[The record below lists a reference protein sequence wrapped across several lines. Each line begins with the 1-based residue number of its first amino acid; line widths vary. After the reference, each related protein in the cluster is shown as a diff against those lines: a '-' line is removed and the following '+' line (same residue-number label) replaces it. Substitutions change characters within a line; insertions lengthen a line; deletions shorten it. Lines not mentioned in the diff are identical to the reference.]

1 MILILVLVLV
11 LVLALVAIRTTDF
24 LTPPAILLLLESAR
38 RIGISVSA
46 ELDEEVDVVALVRP
60 DGRAVGRPL
69 LSAVCAVV

>member
-1 MILILVLVLV
+1 MILILVLVLAV
-11 LVLALVAIRTTDF
+11 VAVRTTDF

-46 ELDEEVDVVALVRP
+46 ELDGEVDVVALVRP

-69 LSAVCAVV
+69 RSAVLAVV